1 MGEATRRMLRAVLLV
16 LPLLLVSASAGP
28 AERPQGRIF
37 LHMLGGLLS
46 GGETTTTV
54 GPSTT
59 KATLYGDLV
68 NLWDMLFGEKDS
80 TTTELTTTTT
90 TSTTPTTTTTTTTT
104 TTPATTTTTKCGGIF
119 GGGLGLG
126 CPNKL
131 TSNQLKLEYW

>member
-1 MGEATRRMLRAVLLV
+1 MGTFQGEGEAARRMLRTFLLV
-16 LPLLLVSASAGP
+16 FPLLLVSASAGP
-28 AERPQGRIF
+28 AERPQERIF

-68 NLWDMLFGEKDS
+68 NLWDMLFGEKES
-80 TTTELTTTTT
+80 TTTELT
-90 TSTTPTTTTTTTTT
+90 STTTT

-126 CPNKL
+126 CP
-131 TSNQLKLEYW
+131 Q

>member
-1 MGEATRRMLRAVLLV
+1 MGHFTLRNAEEQAKMLRTVLLL
-16 LPLLLVSASAGP
+16 LPLLTVAASAVP
-28 AERPQGRIF
+28 AERPQDRIF

-46 GGETTTTV
+46 GGESTTTV

-80 TTTELTTTTT
+80 TTTELT
-90 TSTTPTTTTTTTTT
+90 STTTTTTITTT
-104 TTPATTTTTKCGGIF
+104 ATTTTTTTTKCGGIF

-126 CPNKL
+126 CP
-131 TSNQLKLEYW
+131 

>member
-1 MGEATRRMLRAVLLV
+1 MGHFTLRNAEEQTKMLRTVLLL
-16 LPLLLVSASAGP
+16 LPLLAFAASAVP
-28 AERPQGRIF
+28 AERPQDRIF

-46 GGETTTTV
+46 GGESTTTV

-80 TTTELTTTTT
+80 TTTESPSTTTTSTTTTTTT
-90 TSTTPTTTTTTTTT
+90 TSTTTTI
-104 TTPATTTTTKCGGIF
+104 TTTTKCGGIF

-126 CPNKL
+126 CP
-131 TSNQLKLEYW
+131 Q

>member
-1 MGEATRRMLRAVLLV
+1 MGLHLEKRRRAGQDVATFSA
-16 LPLLLVSASAGP
+16 PPSSSYFAASAVP
-28 AERPQGRIF
+28 AERPQDRIF

-80 TTTELTTTTT
+80 TTTELTFTTTA
-90 TSTTPTTTTTTTTT
+90 TTTTTT
-104 TTPATTTTTKCGGIF
+104 TTTTTKCGGIF

-126 CPNKL
+126 CP
-131 TSNQLKLEYW
+131 Q

>member
-1 MGEATRRMLRAVLLV
+1 MGEEQAKMLRPALLL
-16 LPLLLVSASAGP
+16 LPLLTVAASAIP
-28 AERPQGRIF
+28 AERPQDRIF

-46 GGETTTTV
+46 GGETTTTA

-80 TTTELTTTTT
+80 MTTELTSTTT
-90 TSTTPTTTTTTTTT
+90 TSTTT
-104 TTPATTTTTKCGGIF
+104 TTTTTKCGGIF

-126 CPNKL
+126 CP
-131 TSNQLKLEYW
+131 

>member
-1 MGEATRRMLRAVLLV
+1 MGALRSMLRTILL
-16 LPLLLVSASAGP
+16 LFPLLVSASAVP
-28 AERPQGRIF
+28 AERPQERIF

-46 GGETTTTV
+46 GSETTTTV

-90 TSTTPTTTTTTTTT
+90 TATNTTTTTTPTTTTTTTT
-104 TTPATTTTTKCGGIF
+104 ATTTTT
-119 GGGLGLG
+119 
-126 CPNKL
+126 
-131 TSNQLKLEYW
+131 T

>member
-1 MGEATRRMLRAVLLV
+1 MGAEEQAKMLRSVLIL
-16 LPLLLVSASAGP
+16 LPLLAVAASAIP
-28 AERPQGRIF
+28 AERPQDRIF

-46 GGETTTTV
+46 GGETTTTA

-80 TTTELTTTTT
+80 TTTELTSTATTTTTT
-90 TSTTPTTTTTTTTT
+90 TSTTTTTTT
-104 TTPATTTTTKCGGIF
+104 ATKCGGIF

-126 CPNKL
+126 CP
-131 TSNQLKLEYW
+131 Q

>member
-1 MGEATRRMLRAVLLV
+1 MLRTVLLL
-16 LPLLLVSASAGP
+16 LPLLAFAASAVP
-28 AERPQGRIF
+28 AERPQDRIF

-46 GGETTTTV
+46 GGESTTTV

-80 TTTELTTTTT
+80 TTVELTSITTATTTTTTTT
-90 TSTTPTTTTTTTTT
+90 TSTTTTTTTTT
-104 TTPATTTTTKCGGIF
+104 TTNTTTTKCGGIF

-126 CPNKL
+126 CP
-131 TSNQLKLEYW
+131 Q

>member
-1 MGEATRRMLRAVLLV
+1 MGTFQGEGEAARRMLRTILLL
-16 LPLLLVSASAGP
+16 LPLLAVAASAVP
-28 AERPQGRIF
+28 AERPQDRIF

-46 GGETTTTV
+46 GGESTTTV

-80 TTTELTTTTT
+80 TTTESTSTTTTSTTTTT
-90 TSTTPTTTTTTTTT
+90 TSTTTTI
-104 TTPATTTTTKCGGIF
+104 TTTTKCGGIF

-126 CPNKL
+126 
-131 TSNQLKLEYW
+131 

>member
-1 MGEATRRMLRAVLLV
+1 MGEKRGERGQTEMLRTVLLL
-16 LPLLLVSASAGP
+16 LPLLAFAASAVP
-28 AERPQGRIF
+28 AERPQDRIF

-80 TTTELTTTTT
+80 TTTESTSTTT
-90 TSTTPTTTTTTTTT
+90 TST
-104 TTPATTTTTKCGGIF
+104 TTTTTKCGGIF

-126 CPNKL
+126 CP
-131 TSNQLKLEYW
+131 